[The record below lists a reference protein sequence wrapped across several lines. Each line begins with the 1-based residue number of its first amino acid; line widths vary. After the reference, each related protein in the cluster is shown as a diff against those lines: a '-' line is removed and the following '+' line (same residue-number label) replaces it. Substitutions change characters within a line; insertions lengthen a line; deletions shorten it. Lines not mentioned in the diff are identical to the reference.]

1 MYKQVLKTQNTDTII
16 NYWKTQYYSH
26 EKNIKE
32 YFARE
37 PNKLLIFDIEQ
48 DDIFKLKRFFNL
60 RNIQLSTETMP
71 HENISV

>member
-1 MYKQVLKTQNTDTII
+1 MK
-16 NYWKTQYYSH
+16 
-26 EKNIKE
+26 KNIKE

-60 RNIQLSTETMP
+60 RNIQFSTETMP
-71 HENISV
+71 HENISA